1 MTENSNEPTTRSDPR
16 VDYIQ
21 EFTLKTLR
29 LKPDKW
35 ARMIISDEQ
44 RIFISAFVEKG
55 LFTKVFILNF
65 KFLKMVEK
73 QKLRGLFIC
82 IYLPLPR
89 PFPLN
94 T

>member
-55 LFTKVFILNF
+55 LFL
-65 KFLKMVEK
+65 
-73 QKLRGLFIC
+73 
-82 IYLPLPR
+82 
-89 PFPLN
+89 
-94 T
+94 